1 MRLNRM
7 ILRRL
12 RICSKALPCEV
23 RRRLDRYPPYNN
35 MTTSIHG
42 GESNSFP
49 LSDTS
54 EKVAP
59 WLLWSPTILDQ
70 VAWPAIAPLLPWR
83 FMDTGFKKTASDQHF
98 LLQAVVGIK
107 NMR

>member
-1 MRLNRM
+1 M

-23 RRRLDRYPPYNN
+23 RRCLDRYPPYNN
-35 MTTSIHG
+35 MTTAIHG
-42 GESNSFP
+42 GESDSFP
-49 LSDTS
+49 RVTLVRKWHHGCYGRLQSWI
-54 EKVAP
+54 KWP
-59 WLLWSPTILDQ
+59 
-70 VAWPAIAPLLPWR
+70 WPAIAPLLPWR

-107 NMR
+107 NMS

>member
-1 MRLNRM
+1 M

-23 RRRLDRYPPYNN
+23 RRCLDSYPPYNN

-42 GESNSFP
+42 GESDSFP

-70 VAWPAIAPLLPWR
+70 VALARNSTTAP
-83 FMDTGFKKTASDQHF
+83 MEIHGHGF
-98 LLQAVVGIK
+98 
-107 NMR
+107 